1 MFSKAK
7 SNQEAESQQVMADA
21 DDTKKNSG
29 RGRGRGGSSR
39 PAGVPSIISS
49 DVVIKGSIESAGE
62 LQFDGEI
69 DGDVRAKGLVI
80 GDGARVDGEVMAE
93 KVRVSGTVEGSIR
106 AVEVE
111 LAATAHV
118 KGDITHKSLTIESGA
133 HFDGSSQH
141 SDDPLSGSGA
151 KLNAP
156 RKTVTPPVAAIEEP
170 ATEQDFAAEIE
181 EPAEEDAPRRSV
193 ARLEAPRARELMPTR
208 NEPAPDRPLLKR
220 PASSTLR

>member
-7 SNQEAESQQVMADA
+7 SKQVVEGQEVMADA
-21 DDTKKNSG
+21 EDTKKNTG

-156 RKTVTPPVAAIEEP
+156 RKTSVTPPVAAIEEP
-170 ATEQDFAAEIE
+170 AEQDFAAELEDI
-181 EPAEEDAPRRSV
+181 AEDAPRRPV